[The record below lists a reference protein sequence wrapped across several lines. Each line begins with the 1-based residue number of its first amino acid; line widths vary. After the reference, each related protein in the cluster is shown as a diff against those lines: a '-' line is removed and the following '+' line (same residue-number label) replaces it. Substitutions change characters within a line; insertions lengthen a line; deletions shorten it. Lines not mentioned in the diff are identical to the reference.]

1 MRPLVNI
8 IIPSVEL
15 SNELIFCLNKL
26 NNQTYRNFFVT
37 IVLDKVNKKN
47 LKNKNFR
54 YKTKIII
61 SDKRNMSYKRNLAAK
76 KFKSDI
82 LAFLDSDAY
91 PKYDWLKNAVKIL
104 YEKKE
109 KIIGGPSIPF
119 PSQKLP
125 EMLCYYAKRSY
136 FVTGFMNFR
145 KYLAEERYCDWLESC
160 NLFIL
165 RELYLKYGGMNEK
178 KYLGEDKEFQERFK
192 KKNPKLKVFYSSKI
206 FVYHKE
212 RGILKFLLQRM
223 AFGTDLFNITKFNNK
238 ISGFQPIL
246 PLLIVLLSLFVLFS
260 KMFLN
265 LKLIIFLVIFT
276 SSQILILNDISR
288 YQKKIKLK
296 ILTLILIN
304 FANIFYVIGNLFE
317 ILFLKKIL
325 NRKLYL
331 RSRKA

>member
-26 NNQTYRNFFVT
+26 NNQTYKKFFVT
-37 IVLDKVNKKN
+37 IVLDKVNKKK

-119 PSQKLP
+119 PNQKLT

-165 RELYLKYGGMNEK
+165 RKLYLKYGGMNEK

-276 SSQILILNDISR
+276 SSQILILNDISQ

-296 ILTLILIN
+296 LLTLILIN

-331 RSRKA
+331 RSRKV